1 MPTEK
6 SGTRSGVLVLCAGIF
21 FGVGITLIMGGTA
34 LPKGVTVALMVVQ
47 TICFIL
53 LITLGISTLKNRVD

>member
-34 LPKGVTVALMVVQ
+34 LPKGVTLALMVVQ
-47 TICFIL
+47 TICFIM

>member
-34 LPKGVTVALMVVQ
+34 LPKGVTLALMVVQ

-53 LITLGISTLKNRVD
+53 LLTLGISTLKNRVD